1 MSKNVKSQM
10 FIKNTE
16 FKHNILQASIK
27 NRCYTCYIGMGWLT
41 SVNGQN
47 YKSEI

>member
-27 NRCYTCYIGMGWLT
+27 NAKTHAT
-41 SVNGQN
+41 
-47 YKSEI
+47 